1 MRSIPILFLTAL
13 AIARPAAAQT
23 DPAGQEI
30 AREAAAAAVNACENL
45 GFRVMATVV
54 DRSGRFVAARVAD
67 APLAQPLA
75 EDSVHSAQVAAFFQ
89 DRSSRVPY
97 RLTQEADV
105 DYALEDHPQL
115 APITPGGVPFPGPD
129 TFISIGVDG
138 PPNREN
144 LGAIGVAGAPDT
156 DKDEE
161 CGLDGVT
168 SVLQA
173 LK

>member
-1 MRSIPILFLTAL
+1 MRSFSILFLTAMVAAL
-13 AIARPAAAQT
+13 PASARTAPSSQDIAR
-23 DPAGQEI
+23 D
-30 AREAAAAAVNACENL
+30 AAAAAVNACENL

-97 RLTQEADV
+97 RLTQEADA

-115 APITPGGVPFPGPD
+115 APITPGGVPFPGPE
-129 TFISIGVDG
+129 TFISIGVGG
-138 PPNREN
+138 PPNQEN

-161 CGLDGVT
+161 CGRDGVM
-168 SVLQA
+168 SVLQE